1 MRATLLR
8 ELAGDAILGKPVT
21 DVAVT
26 PRVTFTDPQAAAVG
40 STEAEARERSPD
52 VTVVSHPTG
61 DVAGASTLGDGITG
75 TSHLVIDNAR
85 RVGAT
90 FTGPATAD
98 LLHPAAIAIVGQV
111 TTDRLWHATPSL
123 PPQRGLAPP
132 HGNLRPVTPSDR
144 LILGALRL
152 VLADSASIHD
162 PQVAADGMPLDVS
175 DQPCGGL
182 VEISSAW
189 KRGDA

>member
-1 MRATLLR
+1 MDGQLRANGIDGGWLYAVGDCNGRALLTHMGKHQAR
-8 ELAGDAILGKPVT
+8 LAGDAILGRDVA

-75 TSHLVIDNAR
+75 TSHLVIDNAPR
-85 RVGAT
+85 VIVGAT

-111 TTDRLWHATPSL
+111 TTDRLWHAAPSL

-132 HGNLRPVTPSDR
+132 HGNLRPVT
-144 LILGALRL
+144 
-152 VLADSASIHD
+152 
-162 PQVAADGMPLDVS
+162 
-175 DQPCGGL
+175 
-182 VEISSAW
+182 
-189 KRGDA
+189 RGRRRR